1 MRSVFSAACAT
12 ALLVAVACGGEERP
26 PAATPERPATAGSSS
41 SSVIFR
47 PDGGALAPDDAAA
60 AAPEAPAPPPPP
72 APPPSSAAAAAFGPG
87 SVKPSDPQPFRLA
100 VALRAMRANVSGAKI
115 AALLSL
121 VPVVLEGKAKT
132 GVDPFGNGEWL
143 LVYGA
148 QAEVPGAN
156 ANVVRHALPD
166 AEVTKAIA
174 AAGFEAR
181 DGGASSGVQASL
193 YGVKEPLLRPQPATL
208 ALVPAD
214 RAADLAIALRAPID
228 PGTKPGE
235 LARVFLAEPAK
246 ALRML
251 PSEVVRATAIAKP
264 AADGGLDLA
273 ADAACGD
280 AASCTAVAAK
290 LTDFVAR
297 QNSMMVRIVTRSL
310 FSGLAIKAN
319 GTKLE
324 VTLHATPSQVDALDT
339 LLRAQLG
346 LPSLA
351 PPRP

>member
-1 MRSVFSAACAT
+1 MQWWAVALRCT
-12 ALLVAVACGGEERP
+12 AACGGEDRP
-26 PAATPERPATAGSSS
+26 PAAPPAAPLTTSPAS

-47 PDGGALAPDDAAA
+47 GDAGASADALDASAPLPPLRPLPAPDSEPE
-60 AAPEAPAPPPPP
+60 PEAQ
-72 APPPSSAAAAAFGPG
+72 FGPG
-87 SVKPSDPQPFRLA
+87 SVKPSDPHPFRLA
-100 VALRAMRANVSGAKI
+100 VALRALRASPSGAKL

-121 VPVVLEGKAKT
+121 VPAVIDGKTKT
-132 GVDPFGNGEWL
+132 GVDPFASGEWL

-148 QAEVPGAN
+148 HAEAPGAN
-156 ANVVRHALPD
+156 ANVVRHAKPE

-214 RAADLAIALRAPID
+214 RAGDLASALKGPID
-228 PGTKPGE
+228 PGTKAGE

-246 ALRML
+246 VLRML
-251 PSEVVRATAIAKP
+251 PGEVVRANAIAKP

-273 ADAACGD
+273 ADAECGD
-280 AASCTAVAAK
+280 AASCTAAATK
-290 LTDFVAR
+290 LTGFVAR
-297 QNSMMVRIVTRSL
+297 QNSMMVRMVTRSL

-324 VTLHATPSQVDALDT
+324 ATLHATPSQVNAIDG

-351 PPRP
+351 PPREKESR